1 FRPQAPDHQ
10 LLPHAED
17 DLFTNQ
23 LEEHRLRD
31 ALKRLQHK
39 RKLIKRCDRP
49 TPFAFPI
56 MVDMLSREQLSN
68 ESLEARVERMLKEA
82 LA

>member
-1 FRPQAPDHQ
+1 LLRQA
-10 LLPHAED
+10 EEEV
-17 DLFTNQ
+17 FYYQ

-31 ALKRLQHK
+31 ALKRLQQK